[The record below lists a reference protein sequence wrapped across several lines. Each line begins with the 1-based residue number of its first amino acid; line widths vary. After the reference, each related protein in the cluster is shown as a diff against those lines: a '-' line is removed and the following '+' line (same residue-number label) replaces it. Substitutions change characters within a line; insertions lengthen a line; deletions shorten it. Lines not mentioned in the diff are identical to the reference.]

1 VTFIPLG
8 VFAVAALFAIRGYSI
23 TPQAIR
29 VHRLFWST
37 SVPLAGLETARFE
50 PRVMKSSI
58 RTFGNGGIFSISGWF
73 YRKGL
78 GAYRAFV
85 TDPRQTVV
93 LRFPSRRVVLSP
105 DDPEGFAKEVTTT
118 NEH

>member
-1 VTFIPLG
+1 
-8 VFAVAALFAIRGYSI
+8 
-23 TPQAIR
+23 
-29 VHRLFWST
+29 
-37 SVPLAGLETARFE
+37 
-50 PRVMKSSI
+50 MKSSL

-73 YRKGL
+73 YRKGF